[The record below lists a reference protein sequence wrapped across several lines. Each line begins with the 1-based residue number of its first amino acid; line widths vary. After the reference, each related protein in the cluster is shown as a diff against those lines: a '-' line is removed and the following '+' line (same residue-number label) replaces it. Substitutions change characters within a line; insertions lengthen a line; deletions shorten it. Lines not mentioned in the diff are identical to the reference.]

1 MSGNINTTMGL
12 KQWLMLITLSILWGG
27 SFFFV
32 EVALNDLPAF
42 SIVAFRVIISAAT
55 LWAVVFALKLPIPKT
70 IGIWL
75 AFLVMGLLN
84 NAIPFSLITW
94 GQVQVSAGL
103 ASILNAAVPFFT
115 VIVAGIL
122 LPDEKVGPLKI
133 IGVAIGFFGVAV
145 MIGMPSTQENYYL
158 LAQFAILA
166 SGVSY
171 AFATT
176 YGRRFKRLGVHPIVL
191 AGAQAV
197 AASLVMIPIALSVDG
212 TPNLNHI
219 SWSAILALLGLGVVS
234 TAVAYILFFK
244 ILDSAGAVNV
254 SLVTLL
260 IPISAILLGV
270 FVLQERLEM
279 IHLIGMGLIA
289 IGLSFV
295 DGRLWRKK
303 STG

>member
-1 MSGNINTTMGL
+1 MGL
-12 KQWLMLITLSILWGG
+12 NQWLMLITLSILWGG

-42 SIVAFRVIISAAT
+42 SIVAFRVVISAAV
-55 LWAVVFALKLPIPKT
+55 LWAIVFMLKLPIPKSL
-70 IGIWL
+70 GIW
-75 AFLVMGLLN
+75 ASFLLMGLLN

-115 VIVAGIL
+115 VVVAGVL

-133 IGVAIGFFGVAV
+133 IGVLIGFFGVAV
-145 MIGMPSTQENYYL
+145 MIGLPGAQTDYYV

-166 SGVSY
+166 SGLSY

-191 AGAQAV
+191 AGAQAIT
-197 AASLVMIPIALSVDG
+197 ASLVMIPIALSVDG
-212 TPNLNHI
+212 APSLSAI
-219 SWSAILALLGLGVVS
+219 SLTSILALLGLGVVS
-234 TAVAYILFFK
+234 TAIAYILFFK
-244 ILDSAGAVNV
+244 ILESAGAVNV

-270 FVLQERLEM
+270 FILQERLEM

-295 DGRLWRKK
+295 DGRLWRSRLKL
-303 STG
+303 

>member
-1 MSGNINTTMGL
+1 MGL
-12 KQWLMLITLSILWGG
+12 NQWLMLITLSILWGG

-42 SIVAFRVIISAAT
+42 SIVAFRVVISAAV
-55 LWAVVFALKLPIPKT
+55 LWAIVFMLKLPIPKSL
-70 IGIWL
+70 GIW
-75 AFLVMGLLN
+75 ASFLLMGLLN

-115 VIVAGIL
+115 VVVAGVL

-133 IGVAIGFFGVAV
+133 IGVLIGFFGVAV
-145 MIGMPSTQENYYL
+145 MIGLPGAQTDYYV

-166 SGVSY
+166 SGLSY

-191 AGAQAV
+191 ASAQAIT
-197 AASLVMIPIALSVDG
+197 ASLVMIPIALSVDG
-212 TPNLNHI
+212 APSLSAI
-219 SWSAILALLGLGVVS
+219 SLTSILALLGLGVVS
-234 TAVAYILFFK
+234 TAIAYILFFK
-244 ILDSAGAVNV
+244 ILESAGAVNV

-270 FVLQERLEM
+270 FILQERLEM

-295 DGRLWRKK
+295 DGRLWRSRLKL
-303 STG
+303 

>member
-1 MSGNINTTMGL
+1 MGL
-12 KQWLMLITLSILWGG
+12 NQWLMLITLSILWGG

-42 SIVAFRVIISAAT
+42 SIVAFRVVISAAV
-55 LWAVVFALKLPIPKT
+55 LWAIVFMLKLPIPKSL
-70 IGIWL
+70 GIW
-75 AFLVMGLLN
+75 ASFLLMGLLN

-115 VIVAGIL
+115 VVVAGVL

-133 IGVAIGFFGVAV
+133 IGVLIGFFGVAV
-145 MIGMPSTQENYYL
+145 MIGLPGAQTDYYV

-166 SGVSY
+166 SGLSY

-191 AGAQAV
+191 AGAQAIT
-197 AASLVMIPIALSVDG
+197 ASLVMIPIALSVDG
-212 TPNLNHI
+212 APSL
-219 SWSAILALLGLGVVS
+219 SAIGLTSILALLGLGVVS
-234 TAVAYILFFK
+234 TAIAYILFFK
-244 ILDSAGAVNV
+244 ILESAGAVNV

-270 FVLQERLEM
+270 FILQERLEV

-295 DGRLWRKK
+295 DGRLWRSRLKL
-303 STG
+303 

>member
-1 MSGNINTTMGL
+1 MGL
-12 KQWLMLITLSILWGG
+12 NQWLMLITLSILWGG

-42 SIVAFRVIISAAT
+42 SIVAFRVVISAAV
-55 LWAVVFALKLPIPKT
+55 LWAVVFMLKLPIPKSM
-70 IGIWL
+70 GIWA

-84 NAIPFSLITW
+84 NAVPFSLITW

-115 VIVAGIL
+115 VVVAGVL

-133 IGVAIGFFGVAV
+133 IGVLIGFFGVAV
-145 MIGMPSTQENYYL
+145 MIGLPGAQTDYYV

-166 SGVSY
+166 SGLSY

-191 AGAQAV
+191 AGAQAIT
-197 AASLVMIPIALSVDG
+197 ASLVMIPIALSVDG
-212 TPNLNHI
+212 APSLSAI
-219 SWSAILALLGLGVVS
+219 SLTSILALLGLGVVS
-234 TAVAYILFFK
+234 TAIAYILFFK
-244 ILDSAGAVNV
+244 ILESAGAVNV

-270 FVLQERLEM
+270 FILQERLEV

-295 DGRLWRKK
+295 DGRLWRSRLKL
-303 STG
+303 

>member
-1 MSGNINTTMGL
+1 MGL
-12 KQWLMLITLSILWGG
+12 NQWLMLITLSILWGG

-42 SIVAFRVIISAAT
+42 SIVAFRVVISAAV
-55 LWAVVFALKLPIPKT
+55 LWAIVFMLKLPIPKSL
-70 IGIWL
+70 GIW
-75 AFLVMGLLN
+75 ASFLLMGLLN

-115 VIVAGIL
+115 VVVAGVL

-133 IGVAIGFFGVAV
+133 IGVLIGFFGVAV
-145 MIGMPSTQENYYL
+145 MIGLPGAQTDYYV

-166 SGVSY
+166 SGLSY

-191 AGAQAV
+191 AGAQAIT
-197 AASLVMIPIALSVDG
+197 ASLVMIPIALSVDG
-212 TPNLNHI
+212 APSLSAI
-219 SWSAILALLGLGVVS
+219 SLTSILALLGLGVVS
-234 TAVAYILFFK
+234 TAIAYILFFK
-244 ILDSAGAVNV
+244 ILESAGAVNV

-270 FVLQERLEM
+270 FILQERLEM
-279 IHLIGMGLIA
+279 IHLIGMSLIA

-295 DGRLWRKK
+295 DGRLWRSRLKL
-303 STG
+303 

>member
-1 MSGNINTTMGL
+1 MGL
-12 KQWLMLITLSILWGG
+12 NQWLMLITLSILWGG

-42 SIVAFRVIISAAT
+42 SIVAFRVVISAAV
-55 LWAVVFALKLPIPKT
+55 LWAVVFMLKLPIPKSM
-70 IGIWL
+70 GIWA

-115 VIVAGIL
+115 VIVAGVL
-122 LPDEKVGPLKI
+122 LPDEKISPLKV
-133 IGVAIGFFGVAV
+133 IGVLIGFFGVAV
-145 MIGMPSTQENYYL
+145 MIGLPGTQADYYV

-166 SGVSY
+166 SGLSY

-191 AGAQAV
+191 AGAQAI

-212 TPNLNHI
+212 VPSFNTIGL
-219 SWSAILALLGLGVVS
+219 SSILALLGLGVVS
-234 TAVAYILFFK
+234 TAIAYILFFK
-244 ILDSAGAVNV
+244 ILESAGAVNV

-270 FVLQERLEM
+270 FILQERLEV

-295 DGRLWRKK
+295 DGRLWRSRLKL
-303 STG
+303 

>member
-1 MSGNINTTMGL
+1 MNSNINTAMGL
-12 KQWLMLITLSILWGG
+12 NQWLMLITLSILWGG

-42 SIVAFRVIISAAT
+42 SIVAFRVVISAAV
-55 LWAVVFALKLPIPKT
+55 LWAVVFMLKLPIPKSM
-70 IGIWL
+70 GIWA

-115 VIVAGIL
+115 VIVAGVL
-122 LPDEKVGPLKI
+122 LPDEKISPLKV
-133 IGVAIGFFGVAV
+133 IGVLIGFFGVAV
-145 MIGMPSTQENYYL
+145 MIGLPGTQADYYV

-166 SGVSY
+166 SGLSY

-191 AGAQAV
+191 AGAQAI

-212 TPNLNHI
+212 VPSFNTIGL
-219 SWSAILALLGLGVVS
+219 SSILALLGLGVVS
-234 TAVAYILFFK
+234 TAIAYILFFK
-244 ILDSAGAVNV
+244 ILESAGAVNV

-270 FVLQERLEM
+270 FILQERLEM

-295 DGRLWRKK
+295 DGRLWRSRLKL
-303 STG
+303 

>member
-1 MSGNINTTMGL
+1 
-12 KQWLMLITLSILWGG
+12 MLITLSILWGG

-42 SIVAFRVIISAAT
+42 SIVAFRVVISAAV
-55 LWAVVFALKLPIPKT
+55 LWAVVFMLKLPIPKSM
-70 IGIWL
+70 GIWA

-115 VIVAGIL
+115 VIVAGVL
-122 LPDEKVGPLKI
+122 LPDEKISPLKV
-133 IGVAIGFFGVAV
+133 IGVLIGFFGVAV
-145 MIGMPSTQENYYL
+145 MIGLPGTQADYYV

-166 SGVSY
+166 SGLSY

-191 AGAQAV
+191 AGAQAI

-212 TPNLNHI
+212 MPSFNTI
-219 SWSAILALLGLGVVS
+219 SLSSILALLGLGVVS
-234 TAVAYILFFK
+234 TAIAYILFFK
-244 ILDSAGAVNV
+244 ILESAGAVNV

-270 FVLQERLEM
+270 FILQERLEV

-289 IGLSFV
+289 IGLAFV
-295 DGRLWRKK
+295 DGRLWRSRLKL
-303 STG
+303 

>member
-1 MSGNINTTMGL
+1 
-12 KQWLMLITLSILWGG
+12 MLIMLSILWGG

-42 SIVAFRVIISAAT
+42 SVVAFRVIISAIT
-55 LWAVVFALKLPIPKT
+55 LWAVVFTLKLSIPRSA
-70 IGIWL
+70 GIW
-75 AFLVMGLLN
+75 AGFLVMGLLN

-115 VIVAGIL
+115 VVVAGIL
-122 LPDEKVGPLKI
+122 LPDEKIGPLKI
-133 IGVAIGFFGVAV
+133 IGVLIGFFGVAV
-145 MIGMPSTQENYYL
+145 MIGLPGAQTDYYV

-166 SGVSY
+166 SGLSY

-191 AGAQAV
+191 AGAQAIT
-197 AASLVMIPIALSVDG
+197 ASLVMIPIALSVDG
-212 TPNLNHI
+212 VPNFHAI
-219 SWSAILALLGLGVVS
+219 SMTSILALLGLGVVS
-234 TAVAYILFFK
+234 TAIAYILFFK
-244 ILDSAGAVNV
+244 ILESAGAVNV

-270 FVLQERLEM
+270 FILQERLEM
-279 IHLIGMGLIA
+279 IHLVGMGLIA

-295 DGRLWRKK
+295 DGRLWRSRLKL
-303 STG
+303 

>member
-1 MSGNINTTMGL
+1 MGL
-12 KQWLMLITLSILWGG
+12 NQWLMLITLSILWGG

-42 SIVAFRVIISAAT
+42 SIVAFRVVISAAV
-55 LWAVVFALKLPIPKT
+55 LWAVVFMLKLPIPKSL
-70 IGIWL
+70 GIW
-75 AFLVMGLLN
+75 ASFLLMGLLN

-115 VIVAGIL
+115 VVVAGVL

-133 IGVAIGFFGVAV
+133 IGVLIGFFGVAV
-145 MIGMPSTQENYYL
+145 MIGLPGAQTDYYV

-166 SGVSY
+166 SGLSY

-191 AGAQAV
+191 AGAQAIT
-197 AASLVMIPIALSVDG
+197 ASLVMIPIALSVDG
-212 TPNLNHI
+212 APSLSAI
-219 SWSAILALLGLGVVS
+219 SLTSILALLGLGVVS
-234 TAVAYILFFK
+234 TAIAYILFFK
-244 ILDSAGAVNV
+244 ILESAGAVNV

-270 FVLQERLEM
+270 FILQERLEM

-295 DGRLWRKK
+295 DGRLWRSRLKL
-303 STG
+303 